1 MDPSWHGRCFPAAP
15 VRPPAA
21 TAEFHYVHDS
31 LQFLRFVSHSQGCD
45 SGVHDGLLILSPC
58 VEFRYPFSYSFTP
71 YSVTVLVLS
80 IK

>member
-1 MDPSWHGRCFPAAP
+1 
-15 VRPPAA
+15 
-21 TAEFHYVHDS
+21 
-31 LQFLRFVSHSQGCD
+31 LQFLRFVSHSQGSD

-58 VEFRYPFSYSFTP
+58 VEFRYQFSYSFAP

>member
-1 MDPSWHGRCFPAAP
+1 
-15 VRPPAA
+15 
-21 TAEFHYVHDS
+21 

-58 VEFRYPFSYSFTP
+58 VEFRYQFSYSFAP